1 MVWRKEGLGMIMSL
15 SEITQ
20 LWDKALIKIEK
31 RLGEKQIF
39 DSFFANSY
47 INEVNN
53 NEIEVVVNSALAV
66 RLMSSKYDDI
76 ITEIINELTGSNY
89 HMRYVWSG
97 DVKSQSADSSLVSS
111 SKEPV
116 YFKDAHVD
124 KNLTFNN
131 FIVGDFNREASQAAL
146 YVATNPGKTFAQPL
160 FIHSN
165 SGLGKTHL
173 LQAIGNHIAEE
184 KPFWKILYIEAED
197 FVAEYV
203 KFVKGEK
210 QAESLKDYFSTVD
223 VLLLDDVQLLS
234 NKDKTQE
241 MFFTIYNK
249 LIANNK
255 QIVITSDKQPSELH
269 GLEDRLVTRFSKGL
283 TVTIKEPDQDTCV
296 KILKDKIVAHGL
308 NPDMFDDSVL
318 YFFAEKFSK
327 DIRELEGALNK
338 LTFYIDTNKDVGR
351 ITMDV
356 AVEAVKNL
364 VGGKSISMQLNE
376 QKIINIVADY
386 YNLTSSEL
394 TGKVRTGK
402 IALARHIAM
411 YLIRN
416 KLDVPLKKIGDAFG
430 GKDHTTVMSALTK
443 VDKELKTDET
453 LKEAIEELEKRLDK

>member
-1 MVWRKEGLGMIMSL
+1 MSL

-47 INEVNN
+47 INEINN

-89 HMRYVWSG
+89 HMKYVWSG
-97 DVKSQSADSSLVSS
+97 EAKPQNTDSSLASI
-111 SKEPV
+111 SKEPT
-116 YFKDAHVD
+116 YFKDAALD

-146 YVATNPGKTFAQPL
+146 FVATNPGKTFAQPL

-197 FVAEYV
+197 FVDEYV
-203 KFVKGEK
+203 KFAKGEK

-223 VLLLDDVQLLS
+223 VFLLDDVQHLA
-234 NKDKTQE
+234 NKNLTQD
-241 MFFTIYNK
+241 MFFFIYNK

-453 LKEAIEELEKRLDK
+453 LKEAIAELEKRLDK

>member
-1 MVWRKEGLGMIMSL
+1 MIMSL

-20 LWDKALIKIEK
+20 LWDRALIKIEK

-47 INEVNN
+47 INEINN
-53 NEIEVVVNSALAV
+53 NEIVVVVNSNVAL
-66 RLMSSKYDDI
+66 LLISTKYNDI
-76 ITEIINELTGSNY
+76 ITDVINELTGSNY
-89 HMRYVWSG
+89 RLKYVKA
-97 DVKSQSADSSLVSS
+97 DDIKASATESPIVNVI
-111 SKEPV
+111 KEQT
-116 YFKDAHVD
+116 YFKDAVLD

-173 LQAIGNHIAEE
+173 LQAIGNYIAEE
-184 KPFWKILYIEAED
+184 KPFWKILYIETED
-197 FVAEYV
+197 FVDEYV

-210 QAESLKDYFSTVD
+210 QAESLKDFFSTVD
-223 VLLLDDVQLLS
+223 VLLLDDVQQITNKS
-234 NKDKTQE
+234 NTQD

-296 KILKDKIVAHGL
+296 KILKEKISAHGL

-338 LTFYIDTNKDVGR
+338 LTFYIDTNKDIGR

-356 AVEAVKNL
+356 AVEAVQSL

-376 QKIINIVADY
+376 QKIINVVADY
-386 YNLTSSEL
+386 YNLTSSQL
-394 TGKVRTGK
+394 TGKVRTGQ

-411 YLIRN
+411 YLIRT
-416 KLDVPLKKIGDAFG
+416 KLDVPLKKIGDMFG
-430 GKDHTTVMSALTK
+430 GKDHTTVMSAIAK
-443 VDKELKTDET
+443 VDKELKNDDA
-453 LKEAIEELEKRLDK
+453 LKEAVEELQKRLDK

>member
-1 MVWRKEGLGMIMSL
+1 MIMSL

-47 INEVNN
+47 INEINN
-53 NEIEVVVNSALAV
+53 NEIVVVVNSALAV

-89 HMRYVWSG
+89 HMKYVWSG
-97 DVKSQSADSSLVSS
+97 EAKPQNTDSSLAST
-111 SKEPV
+111 SKEPM

-124 KNLTFNN
+124 KNLTFKN

-165 SGLGKTHL
+165 SGWGKTHL

-241 MFFTIYNK
+241 MFFTVYNK

-269 GLEDRLVTRFSKGL
+269 GLENRLVTRFSKGL

-296 KILKDKIVAHGL
+296 KILKDKIIAHGL
-308 NPDMFDDSVL
+308 NPDIFDDSVL

-453 LKEAIEELEKRLDK
+453 LKEAIAELEKRLDK